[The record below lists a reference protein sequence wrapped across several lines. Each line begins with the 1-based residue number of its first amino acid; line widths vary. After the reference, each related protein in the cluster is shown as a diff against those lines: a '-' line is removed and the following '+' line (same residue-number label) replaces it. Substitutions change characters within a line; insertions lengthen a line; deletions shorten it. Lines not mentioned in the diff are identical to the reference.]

1 MSDDAQSFPMLDLYQ
16 QEVETQGA
24 ALNDGLVEWEADPA
38 SADID
43 GLMRAAHSLK
53 GAARIVG
60 LEMVGKVAH
69 SLEDLFVAVGK
80 GEVTLAPDQLDWL
93 FNAVDI
99 LVESGKQAEDKMAAW
114 LTDNDAWAA
123 EVRKGLEAAMSGES
137 TAQSAPK
144 SEPELKPQS
153 KAEPTP
159 AAAKSAPIGPI
170 EPPAQK
176 PELSMIDLYRSE
188 AVDQISAM
196 RRGMES
202 LDLTSAGKAELEPLM
217 RAAHSLKGAAR
228 IVGLM
233 AAVEMAGSLEKI
245 FDGALGGKLTLPP
258 QTPEVV
264 EAAAKFLETFN
275 AVADEELAD
284 WPQRHADDY
293 SSVMLG
299 LQKAERGEADVGESE
314 PEGTDA
320 GEPEGQ
326 KAEVGEVEAGE
337 SEEPKKAVS
346 DPPISERRPSA
357 PAAPKPA
364 QPAAKGNG
372 VVRVSAES
380 LNRLMGLA
388 AETVVETGQ
397 LENFR
402 DTLLRLKQAQT
413 ELNSRVDASERIL
426 DRIELDPE
434 SRVHFEQIRQS
445 TQRNLALVREQ
456 LDHFDAFARRNTL
469 LSDRLYREVL
479 SSRMR
484 PFADGVG
491 GFPRMVRDVARELGK
506 QVKFD
511 IEGKDTPVDRDIL
524 ERLEAPLNHIL
535 RNACDHGLETPEERT
550 QGGKDA
556 AGSLTLSARHSSG
569 MLVVE
574 VKDDGRGIDSERL
587 RGKIVEKGFAT
598 AEMVAQMS
606 EEEVLEFLFLPGF
619 STAGKVTEISG
630 RGVGLDVVQTL
641 MQQVGGQ
648 ARIQTKI
655 GAGTTF
661 HLQVPI
667 TRSVIRALLADI
679 DGEPYAFPLSRIA
692 RTVHMN
698 YDDLKVVENR
708 QYFEL
713 EGQNVGLA
721 PARAALGFTG
731 SASTITPDLYV
742 VVINDRNQLYGV
754 EVDRLL
760 GEADLVVRPLDPRLG
775 KVPGISSASLSED
788 GEPILILDVEDLI
801 ASIDKL
807 LSGGARLETRR
818 SEHGES
824 RADLKRILVV
834 DDSIT
839 VRETERQLLENAG
852 YAVEVAVD
860 GADGWNAVRLGE
872 FDLVVSDID
881 MPRMNG
887 YEFVSKIR
895 ADSRLENLPVIV
907 VSYKDREEDR
917 IKGLDA
923 GADYYLTKSSFQDD
937 TFIQAVRDLIG
948 E

>member
-1 MSDDAQSFPMLDLYQ
+1 MLDLYQ

-24 ALNDGLVEWEADPA
+24 ALNEGLVAWESDPA

-60 LEMVGKVAH
+60 LDMVGKVAH
-69 SLEDLFVAVGK
+69 NLEDLMVAAGK
-80 GEVTLAPDQLDWL
+80 GEVTLGSDQLDWL

-99 LVESGKQAEDKMAAW
+99 LVESGKQSEEKMGPWLKDNAAW
-114 LTDNDAWAA
+114 AD
-123 EVRKGLEAAMSGES
+123 EVCKGLAQIQAAGGIPEA
-137 TAQSAPK
+137 P
-144 SEPELKPQS
+144 PQ
-153 KAEPTP
+153 AEPTP
-159 AAAKSAPIGPI
+159 EPAKTAT
-170 EPPAQK
+170 PPAQAKAPAK
-176 PELSMIDLYRSE
+176 PARTIKPPKQTPDLSMIDLYRME
-188 AVDQISAM
+188 AEQQVGALKDALKDFDPASAD
-196 RRGMES
+196 E
-202 LDLTSAGKAELEPLM
+202 KAMEPLM
-217 RAAHSLKGAAR
+217 RAAHSMKGAAR

-233 AAVEMAGSLEKI
+233 AAVEMA
-245 FDGALGGKLTLPP
+245 KL
-258 QTPEVV
+258 V
-264 EAAAKFLETFN
+264 EDSFN
-275 AVADEELAD
+275 AAIRGDIKLAPEHVANFDRAADYLRQFSAAPDAELAD
-284 WPQRHADDY
+284 WPEQHAEDY
-293 SSVMLG
+293 SSIMDD
-299 LQKAERGEADVGESE
+299 LQRTLAGETLLSAAPE
-314 PEGTDA
+314 PEP
-320 GEPEGQ
+320 EP
-326 KAEVGEVEAGE
+326 
-337 SEEPKKAVS
+337 
-346 DPPISERRPSA
+346 A
-357 PAAPKPA
+357 PAALEPTPEPEKSAEPAKAPSTKPA
-364 QPAAKGNG
+364 RRERAKPAPAATTNEKKADS
-372 VVRVSAES
+372 VVRVSADS

-402 DTLLRLKQAQT
+402 DTLLRLKEAQS
-413 ELNSRVDASERIL
+413 ELSSRINSSDRIL
-426 DRIELDPE
+426 DRIELEPE
-434 SRVHFEQIRQS
+434 SRVHFEQVRQS
-445 TQRNLALVREQ
+445 AERALTLVREQ
-456 LDHFDAFARRNTL
+456 LEHFDAFARRNTL

-479 SSRMR
+479 ASRMR
-484 PFADGVG
+484 PFNDGVQ
-491 GFPRMVRDVARELGK
+491 GFPRMVRDVARTLGK
-506 QVKFD
+506 QVRFD
-511 IEGKDTPVDRDIL
+511 IEGKETPVDRDIL

-535 RNACDHGLETPEERT
+535 RNACDHGLEMPEDRT
-550 QGGKDA
+550 ATGKDA
-556 AGSLTLSARHSSG
+556 TGSLILSARHSAG

-574 VKDDGRGIDSERL
+574 VKDDGRGIDVDKL
-587 RGKIVEKGFAT
+587 RKKVVEKQFAT
-598 AEMVAQMS
+598 DEMVAQMS
-606 EEEVLEFLFLPGF
+606 EDEVLEFLFLPGF

-641 MQQVGGQ
+641 MQQIGGQ
-648 ARIQTKI
+648 ARIKTAV

-692 RTVHMN
+692 RTLRMD
-698 YDDLKVVENR
+698 YKDLKMVENR

-721 PARAALGFTG
+721 PARSALGFAGAVNT
-731 SASTITPDLYV
+731 TTPHLDIV
-742 VVINDRNQLYGV
+742 VVNDRNQLYGI
-754 EVDRLL
+754 EVDNLI
-760 GEADLVVRPLDPRLG
+760 GEADLVVRPLDRRLG
-775 KVPGISSASLSED
+775 KVPGVSSASLMEN

-807 LSGGARLETRR
+807 LSGGARLETKR
-818 SEHGES
+818 GEAIAAAS
-824 RADLKRILVV
+824 NRKRILVV

-895 ADSRLENLPVIV
+895 SDNRLENLPVIV

-917 IKGLDA
+917 IKGLEA

-937 TFIQAVRDLIG
+937 TFIQAVRDLID
-948 E
+948 

>member
-1 MSDDAQSFPMLDLYQ
+1 VSGDDQRFPMLDLYQ
-16 QEVETQGA
+16 QEVEAHGA
-24 ALNDGLVEWEADPA
+24 ALNEGLVAWESDPD
-38 SADID
+38 SADFD

-60 LEMVGKVAH
+60 LDLVGQVAH
-69 SLEDLFVAVGK
+69 SLEDLFVAVGN
-80 GEVTLAPDQLDWL
+80 GEFSLGPDQLDWL

-99 LVESGKQAEDKMAAW
+99 LVESGQQSESTMAQW
-114 LTDNDAWAA
+114 LADNAAWAA
-123 EVRKGLEAAMSGES
+123 EVQQGLRGISADEAA
-137 TAQSAPK
+137 PD
-144 SEPELKPQS
+144 
-153 KAEPTP
+153 PTP
-159 AAAKSAPIGPI
+159 STRSPTAESAANR
-170 EPPAQK
+170 PPPDPLPPNRAVERIDPPRQT
-176 PELSMIDLYRSE
+176 PELSMIDLYRAEVAEHLHAIRVGLGSTE
-188 AVDQISAM
+188 LA
-196 RRGMES
+196 ES
-202 LDLTSAGKAELEPLM
+202 GPAELEPLM

-228 IVGLM
+228 IVGLP
-233 AAVEMAGSLEKI
+233 AAAEIAGSLENSFTAAMNGKI
-245 FDGALGGKLTLPP
+245 TLPA
-258 QTPEVV
+258 QTPEAVD
-264 EAAAKFLETFN
+264 AAAKFLEDFSAAPDN
-275 AVADEELAD
+275 DLAD
-284 WPQRHADDY
+284 WPQQHADDY
-293 SSVMLG
+293 SAILNA
-299 LQKAERGEADVGESE
+299 LRRI
-314 PEGTDA
+314 
-320 GEPEGQ
+320 
-326 KAEVGEVEAGE
+326 EAGTT
-337 SEEPKKAVS
+337 EEQGPRDQTVAVEVS
-346 DPPISERRPSA
+346 DAESHPSVETGAEPRQA
-357 PAAPKPA
+357 PARAPSLTSDPAPQKPK
-364 QPAAKGNG
+364 AAADS
-372 VVRVSAES
+372 VVRVSAGS

-402 DTLLRLKQAQT
+402 DTLLKLKQAQT
-413 ELNSRVDASERIL
+413 ELNGRVDASQRIL
-426 DRIELDPE
+426 DRLELEPD
-434 SRVHFEQIRQS
+434 SRVHFEHIRQAA
-445 TQRNLALVREQ
+445 QQNLTLVREQ

-479 SSRMR
+479 ASRMR
-484 PFADGVG
+484 PFADGVA
-491 GFPRMVRDVARELGK
+491 GFPRMVRDVARALGK
-506 QVKFD
+506 QVRFE
-511 IEGKDTPVDRDIL
+511 IEGKDTSVDRDIL

-535 RNACDHGLETPEERT
+535 RNACDHGLETPAERR
-550 QGGKDA
+550 QAGKDTT
-556 AGSLTLSARHSSG
+556 GLLVLSARHSSG

-574 VKDDGRGIDSERL
+574 VKDDGRGIDGERL
-587 RGKIVEKGFAT
+587 RRQIEEKGFAT
-598 AEMVAQMS
+598 AEMVAQMT
-606 EEEVLEFLFLPGF
+606 EDEVLAFLFLPGF
-619 STAGKVTEISG
+619 STAGKVTDISG

-648 ARIQTKI
+648 ARIQTRV
-655 GAGTTF
+655 GEGTSF

-667 TRSVIRALLADI
+667 TRSVIRALLAEI

-692 RTVHMN
+692 RTLHLS
-698 YDDLKVVENR
+698 YDDLKSVENR

-731 SASTITPDLYV
+731 SASTITPDLFV
-742 VVINDRNQLYGV
+742 VVVNERNQLYGI

-775 KVPGISSASLSED
+775 KAPGISSASLSEA

-818 SEHGES
+818 TSDDASTAAGS
-824 RADLKRILVV
+824 DRKRILVV

-852 YAVEVAVD
+852 YRVEVAVD

-895 ADSRLENLPVIV
+895 ADNRLENLPVIV

-937 TFIQAVRDLIG
+937 TFIQAVRDLVG

>member
-1 MSDDAQSFPMLDLYQ
+1 MLDLYQ
-16 QEVETQGA
+16 QEVETQGS
-24 ALNDGLVEWEADPA
+24 ALNDGMVAWENDPE
-38 SADID
+38 SADFD

-60 LEMVGKVAH
+60 LDMVGRVAH
-69 SLEDLFVAVGK
+69 SLEDLFVAAGK
-80 GEVTLAPDQLDWL
+80 GEVKLGRDQLDWL

-99 LVESGKQAEDKMAAW
+99 LVESGKQSEAKMADWLSGNEAW
-114 LTDNDAWAA
+114 ADEVQKGLRGIMENDA
-123 EVRKGLEAAMSGES
+123 GEAA
-137 TAQSAPK
+137 AAPP
-144 SEPELKPQS
+144 EPEPEPEPVKESPQ
-153 KAEPTP
+153 P
-159 AAAKSAPIGPI
+159 AAKAAAPPV
-170 EPPAQK
+170 EPPAQT
-176 PELSMIDLYRSE
+176 PELSMIDLYRAE
-188 AVDQISAM
+188 AAEQVGAL
-196 RRGMES
+196 RAGMAS
-202 LDLTSAGKAELEPLM
+202 LDPATAGPAELEPLM
-217 RAAHSLKGAAR
+217 RAGHSLKGAAR
-228 IVGLM
+228 IVGLL
-233 AAVEMAGSLEKI
+233 AAVELAGAIETC
-245 FDGALGGKLTLPP
+245 FNAAMEGAVDL
-258 QTPEVV
+258 TPEGLAVV
-264 EAAAKFLETFN
+264 AEAADYLEAFT
-275 AVADEELAD
+275 AAPDEELAE
-284 WPQRHADDY
+284 WPQRHAEDY
-293 SSVMLG
+293 GKIMAG
-299 LQKAERGEADVGESE
+299 LRAIA
-314 PEGTDA
+314 A
-320 GEPEGQ
+320 GERVAG
-326 KAEVGEVEAGE
+326 ASVDGEPVDRTPVDGSPVESGPVDSGAVA
-337 SEEPKKAVS
+337 EEPVGAAKAADS
-346 DPPISERRPSA
+346 PPRPARAKPA
-357 PAAPKPA
+357 PAEKI
-364 QPAAKGNG
+364 KGDG

-397 LENFR
+397 LESFR

-426 DRIELDPE
+426 DRIDLDAE
-434 SRVHFEQIRQS
+434 SRVHFEQIRQAA
-445 TQRNLALVREQ
+445 QRNLTLVREQ

-479 SSRMR
+479 ASRMR

-491 GFPRMVRDVARELGK
+491 GFPRMVRDVARALGK
-506 QVKFD
+506 QVRFE
-511 IEGKDTPVDRDIL
+511 IEGKDTAVDRDIL

-535 RNACDHGLETPEERT
+535 RNACDHGLETPEGRREA
-550 QGGKDA
+550 GKPE
-556 AGSLTLSARHSSG
+556 AGSLVLSARHSSG

-574 VKDDGRGIDSERL
+574 VRDDGRGIDCDRL

-598 AEMVAQMS
+598 QEMVAQMG
-606 EEEVLEFLFLPGF
+606 EDEVLEFLFLPGF
-619 STAGKVTEISG
+619 STAGKVTDISG

-641 MQQVGGQ
+641 MQQIGGQ

-655 GAGTTF
+655 GEGSTF

-667 TRSVIRALLADI
+667 TRSVIRALLAEI

-692 RTVHMN
+692 RTVRMS
-698 YDDLKVVENR
+698 YDDLKAVENR

-713 EGQNVGLA
+713 EGQSVGLA

-731 SASTITPDLYV
+731 SASTITPDLYIV
-742 VVINDRNQLYGV
+742 VVNDRNQLYGI
-754 EVDRLL
+754 EVDQLL

-775 KVPGISSASLSED
+775 KVPGISSASLSEQ

-818 SEHGES
+818 SDQSET
-824 RADLKRILVV
+824 RADQKRILVV

-895 ADSRLENLPVIV
+895 ADNRLENLPVIV